1 MPTLT
6 SMKTKNTR
14 GGQPGVF
21 GDETVTRG
29 NVNVKEVSNVLGHLG
44 DMGGRAFSALSPVS
58 LWVSP
63 GQTISVTKMSR
74 VTRCSEGGVTVR
86 MCVIFPD
93 WCSSSQASDYHQ
105 GKFLC

>member
-21 GDETVTRG
+21 GDETMTRG
-29 NVNVKEVSNVLGHLG
+29 NVNVKEVSNVLGRLV

-63 GQTISVTKMSR
+63 GQTTSVTKDVKS
-74 VTRCSEGGVTVR
+74 
-86 MCVIFPD
+86 
-93 WCSSSQASDYHQ
+93 H
-105 GKFLC
+105 